1 MKREIVGQGAVVVL
15 VVAIVAAVV
24 GGAIGYLLA
33 PAVEVPPDIAE
44 LQAQINELESTVS
57 TQEGKISTQEGRI
70 SDLEAELAAIP
81 PKPGEGLRFDF
92 IGAGTAEDPAWAIV
106 KRGVDDA
113 AAVLGVNAIIHFGAG
128 STPEY
133 LADLDKVIAAETD
146 GIGGWFYDPAFAE
159 GMQKCIDLGIP
170 VIQLG
175 NKDPE
180 WAAKGVLSVSYG
192 SLYDTGLLLG
202 GWLSQYVEDGD
213 HILISAEV
221 PGLAYSEGRKQGIL
235 DALDEAGITYTYD
248 YLDAH
253 YEIATCETRITA
265 YMIAHPEL
273 DVAVGVGGI
282 TTERTAVSAQALG
295 YGPGDILIAGWDPLP
310 ETVAGIKSGY
320 VKGIA
325 LDPRYLE
332 GYYGVIELY
341 TLVIGLPATDHILSE
356 LIVDISNVELLE
368 KPWLKM

>member
-1 MKREIVGQGAVVVL
+1 MKREIIGQGAVVVL
-15 VVAIVAAVV
+15 AVAIVVAIV
-24 GGAIGYLLA
+24 GGAIGYVLA
-33 PAVEVPPDIAE
+33 PTAEVPSDIAE
-44 LQAQINELESTVS
+44 LQAQVNELQSTVS
-57 TQEGKISTQEGRI
+57 N
-70 SDLEAELAAIP
+70 LEAELAAIP

-113 AAVLGVNAIIHFGAG
+113 AAVLGVNAIMHFGAG

-146 GIGGWFYDPAFAE
+146 GIGGWFYDPAFAA

-202 GWLSQYVEDGD
+202 EWLSQYIEDGD

-221 PGLAYSEGRKQGIL
+221 PGLAYSEGRRQGIL
-235 DALDEAGITYTYD
+235 DALDGAGITYTYD

-253 YEIATCETRITA
+253 YEIATCETRITS

-282 TTERTAVSAQALG
+282 TTERTAVSAQALD

-332 GYYGVIELY
+332 GYYGVMELY
-341 TLVIGLPATDHILSE
+341 TLVIGLPATDHLLSE
-356 LIVDISNVELLE
+356 LIVDISNVELLD